1 LKAAKWG
8 LTVGLAIGALA
19 LTACGGDDGGGDPAA
34 ANEEL
39 FTSAGF
45 QEAYDAVTEEA
56 GEGAQVLQV
65 QITSGGASF
74 KLRSGEQATGF
85 VYTDG
90 ELHDQEVEVI
100 GPGSLEGTDF
110 PISEVD
116 PAAIDRIVE
125 GVRSESGVSDVA
137 VTVMTLE
144 KGTIDGVLRW
154 TVNAEGGGRT
164 GLVYTADPDGSNVSS
179 PTGDIAGA
187 GAEATTPET
196 ETSGGTSTPPSNPTP
211 QALAQ
216 CVQNAQGNPEKIQA
230 CLK

>member
-1 LKAAKWG
+1 MKAAKWG
-8 LTVGLAIGALA
+8 LTIGLALAALA
-19 LTACGGDDGGGDPAA
+19 LAACGGDDDGGDPAA

-39 FTSAGF
+39 FTTAGF
-45 QEAYDAVTEEA
+45 QQAYDGVTEEA

-125 GVRSESGVSDVA
+125 GVRSESGVSGIEP
-137 VTVMTLE
+137 TVMTLE
-144 KGTIDGVLRW
+144 KGAVDGELRW
-154 TVNAEGGGRT
+154 TVNAEGGGRS
-164 GLVYTADPDGSNVSS
+164 GLVYTADPDGSNVTS
-179 PTGDIAGA
+179 PLGGVAGGDAG
-187 GAEATTPET
+187 GGSTTLPGGKTPAEI
-196 ETSGGTSTPPSNPTP
+196 
-211 QALAQ
+211 AQ
-216 CVQNAQGNPEKIQA
+216 CVQEAQGDVAKIQA
-230 CLK
+230 CAE